1 MGSWDALGW
10 KQHISTIGFD
20 SFFSQSLH
28 RLPDFVVSQVTP
40 GTECDQIFG
49 RAIHPAVVDVSDRQR
64 ANMRV
69 EWLARE
75 SALSTALFAFPAS
88 GFFDLQCDLVPV
100 VRIVFAD
107 HWHG

>member
-1 MGSWDALGW
+1 MGSWHALGW

-20 SFFSQSLH
+20 SFFCQSLH
-28 RLPDFVVSQVTP
+28 RFPDFVVGQVTLR
-40 GTECDQIFG
+40 TQSDKVFW
-49 RAIHPAVVDVSDRQR
+49 RAVHPAVVDVCDRQR

-75 SALSTALFAFPAS
+75 SALSTALFALPAS
-88 GFFDLQCDLVPV
+88 GFFDLLCDLIPV